1 MFVLVIFNI
10 FLNELD
16 ECASYKLE
24 MITELSA
31 PASMPE
37 GRIKLE

>member
-1 MFVLVIFNI
+1 MFVLVTLNI

-16 ECASYKLE
+16 ECACYKLE
-24 MITELSA
+24 IVTELSA
-31 PASMPE
+31 LASMPE